1 MFNSYEFTYAG
12 ESSFSYGLMIYDF
25 GGKGQSEVSFG
36 NKASLFE
43 LRTNNR
49 IQPIHFGV
57 NYHKTP
63 LEFKLV
69 FGAED
74 PLDRYD
80 LERISSWL
88 TGNQTYEWLTI
99 DQPDLNHVRF
109 RCLITSLTPLT
120 HGWLPV
126 AFEATI
132 LCDCPYAYGF
142 EFEED
147 FVMSDSTTVLFRN
160 DSSVKEYLK
169 PTLYIDMSHG
179 ASELTIVNRSDNDR
193 EFKMTGLPS
202 GIQIVVDNNNGII
215 YTVGSDYNLYD
226 GFNMNFFRLVPGDN
240 ELEITGHG
248 TLTIKGSFLHNV
260 AG

>member
-1 MFNSYEFTYAG
+1 M
-12 ESSFSYGLMIYDF
+12 
-25 GGKGQSEVSFG
+25 
-36 NKASLFE
+36 
-43 LRTNNR
+43 
-49 IQPIHFGV
+49 
-57 NYHKTP
+57 
-63 LEFKLV
+63 
-69 FGAED
+69 
-74 PLDRYD
+74 
-80 LERISSWL
+80 
-88 TGNQTYEWLTI
+88 
-99 DQPDLNHVRF
+99 
-109 RCLITSLTPLT
+109 
-120 HGWLPV
+120 
-126 AFEATI
+126 
-132 LCDCPYAYGF
+132 
-142 EFEED
+142 
-147 FVMSDSTTVLFRN
+147 
-160 DSSVKEYLK
+160 KEYLK